1 MLPVRVS
8 STNLHF
14 QQQIAI
20 GDFQLLADEPL
31 ELGGDNTG
39 ADPFSYV
46 LAGLGACKAITL
58 KMYAERKGW
67 LLRDVVVDLVHEK
80 SPEGQSRIIVQLQL
94 EGELTTEQR
103 QRLAEIA
110 DKCPVHKLL
119 IAEVDIQTRLY

>member
-1 MLPVRVS
+1 
-8 STNLHF
+8 
-14 QQQIAI
+14 
-20 GDFQLLADEPL
+20 
-31 ELGGDNTG
+31 
-39 ADPFSYV
+39 
-46 LAGLGACKAITL
+46 
-58 KMYAERKGW
+58 MYAERKGW

>member
-1 MLPVRVS
+1 MS

-31 ELGGDNTG
+31 ELGGDDTG

-46 LAGLGACKAITL
+46 LARLGAYKAITL

-119 IAEVDIQTRLY
+119 ISEVDIQTRLY